1 MIIVDAVSDNESKEV
16 SAGES
21 AMNDLESARVIL
33 EDKLDNIESYIENEL
48 KLEQIKIK
56 VSSFN
61 F

>member
-1 MIIVDAVSDNESKEV
+1 M

-33 EDKLDNIESYIENEL
+33 EDKLDNIENYIENEL
-48 KLEQIKIK
+48 RLEQIKIK

-61 F
+61 